1 MPELNK
7 TSLLLGLVW
16 VVLSFIAVR
25 TLLMEWLQTMPVVTI
40 AIIIIGP
47 AMLIKALFEN
57 ILKYDFFNEDYKK
70 GKKRKAKR
78 GRDE

>member
-57 ILKYDFFNEDYKK
+57 ILKYDFFNKDYKK
-70 GKKRKAKR
+70 GKKRKDNR
-78 GRDE
+78 GKDE

>member
-16 VVLSFIAVR
+16 VVLSFIIVR
-25 TLLMEWLQTMPVVTI
+25 TLLMEWLYTMPVVTI

-57 ILKYDFFNEDYKK
+57 ILKYDFFNKDYKK